1 MPSSMRIRNT
11 RYLRRRNY
19 IQAPRC
25 GFYNVWLS
33 CSVRPSQEVDAWP
46 SCSMRPS
53 QEVDAWPSC
62 SMRPSRAAGTVS
74 PTVLLKKQGV
84 SRQKELCRVL
94 PLAFHKQEFFSN
106 ASVDQKVSHS
116 TTALTRLNIQCTHT
130 GQLFE
135 GLNIELITGFS
146 VYSNSYRIIKS
157 TLDKK

>member
-1 MPSSMRIRNT
+1 MSSSRGIRNT

-25 GFYNVWLS
+25 GLYNV
-33 CSVRPSQEVDAWP
+33 
-46 SCSMRPS
+46 
-53 QEVDAWPSC
+53 WPSC

-74 PTVLLKKQGV
+74 PTVLLQKQGV

-94 PLAFHKQEFFSN
+94 PLAFHKQEFSSN
-106 ASVDQKVSHS
+106 ASVDQKVSHN

-157 TLDKK
+157 TLDKKLG

>member
-1 MPSSMRIRNT
+1 MSSSRGVRNT

-25 GFYNVWLS
+25 GLYNV
-33 CSVRPSQEVDAWP
+33 WP

-53 QEVDAWPSC
+53 WT
-62 SMRPSRAAGTVS
+62 AGTVS
-74 PTVLLKKQGV
+74 PTVLLQKQGV

-94 PLAFHKQEFFSN
+94 PLDFHKQEFSSN
-106 ASVDQKVSHS
+106 TSVDQKVSHN

-157 TLDKK
+157 TLDKKLG